1 MVNVMKASFAP
12 KRLYLA
18 GLALLVLALAVF
30 VQAAFNLESFL
41 SPSFP
46 NQIVLFF
53 TLSTI
58 VFLVLTVSAFILARS
73 LFKLLMERRSEK
85 PGARFK
91 TRLVMSMI
99 LLTLFPAIALFA
111 FAFGLVNRSIDK
123 WFSVPVDRVFETAAD
138 IQTEWTTE
146 HESAARG
153 ALMEIAAELP
163 VDLDRTASN
172 LRLDAVAVLDET
184 GRVVRGSSNAT
195 AYAEVFR
202 EQLIQANGETRAAA
216 PPILV
221 AQPDGSLVGLV
232 PVTGSEAPLFVAA
245 AFHRPDH
252 LEDLTQTISAE
263 FNNYEQ
269 LIADR
274 WFYRDIYVQILALM
288 TILVLFAAVWTG
300 LFLSKRITVPI
311 EALSGATREISAG
324 NLNHRVDVKAE
335 DELGMLVG
343 LFNNMAGRLQVT
355 TAELEDR
362 RRYTETILESIPT
375 GVISIDEENR
385 VTKIN
390 RAARTMFSIEN
401 AETLEDILNPNDLE
415 QIGELLRLCRQE
427 GASTREMT
435 LQTDPVTPNAGAGD
449 GVHSAVNVSQL
460 ATGGYVIVVE
470 DLTEVAKA
478 QKATVWRDVA
488 RRLAHEI
495 KNPLTPIQLSAERIA
510 RNVDRSKAMNT
521 QTAEVIRECVDSI
534 VGEVGSLKAL
544 VNEFGRVAQL
554 PSISRKP
561 TPLKALVDRTLA
573 LYEDRFNGIRVRSEI
588 PEGLPPLMLDGLQ
601 IKRVLINLIDNAL
614 DSMSGQIDKELRIDC
629 ELVRDNTMA
638 RLSIADSGHGISPE
652 DKDRLFTPYFS
663 TRKDGTGLGLVI
675 ASRIVADH
683 GGYIGAESNGH
694 GARFIVELPVC
705 QES

>member
-232 PVTGSEAPLFVAA
+232 PVTGIRSPIVRCGGISQT
-245 AFHRPDH
+245 RPPRGSD
-252 LEDLTQTISAE
+252 
-263 FNNYEQ
+263 
-269 LIADR
+269 AD
-274 WFYRDIYVQILALM
+274 
-288 TILVLFAAVWTG
+288 
-300 LFLSKRITVPI
+300 
-311 EALSGATREISAG
+311 
-324 NLNHRVDVKAE
+324 N
-335 DELGMLVG
+335 
-343 LFNNMAGRLQVT
+343 
-355 TAELEDR
+355 
-362 RRYTETILESIPT
+362 
-375 GVISIDEENR
+375 
-385 VTKIN
+385 
-390 RAARTMFSIEN
+390 
-401 AETLEDILNPNDLE
+401 
-415 QIGELLRLCRQE
+415 
-427 GASTREMT
+427 
-435 LQTDPVTPNAGAGD
+435 
-449 GVHSAVNVSQL
+449 
-460 ATGGYVIVVE
+460 
-470 DLTEVAKA
+470 
-478 QKATVWRDVA
+478 
-488 RRLAHEI
+488 
-495 KNPLTPIQLSAERIA
+495 
-510 RNVDRSKAMNT
+510 
-521 QTAEVIRECVDSI
+521 
-534 VGEVGSLKAL
+534 
-544 VNEFGRVAQL
+544 FGRVQQL
-554 PSISRKP
+554 RTTDRGSLVLSGYLRSNPGADDDSGAVRGGLDRAVSVETNHGSDRGSIGRP
-561 TPLKALVDRTLA
+561 
-573 LYEDRFNGIRVRSEI
+573 RVRY
-588 PEGLPPLMLDGLQ
+588 
-601 IKRVLINLIDNAL
+601 RRA
-614 DSMSGQIDKELRIDC
+614 
-629 ELVRDNTMA
+629 T
-638 RLSIADSGHGISPE
+638 
-652 DKDRLFTPYFS
+652 
-663 TRKDGTGLGLVI
+663 
-675 ASRIVADH
+675 
-683 GGYIGAESNGH
+683 
-694 GARFIVELPVC
+694 
-705 QES
+705 